1 MHICNTSSRDSPHI
15 LRTIVRGLTIR
26 RKQVTHDIYIDV
38 VNIFQNLGMNIRTR
52 RKELRISQEELAR
65 RCNIDRSYMG
75 QIERGTANPS
85 LAVIDAIADS
95 LVVTASELLREYH
108 SITAK
113 HPRK

>member
-1 MHICNTSSRDSPHI
+1 M
-15 LRTIVRGLTIR
+15 LRTIVRGLTVR
-26 RKQVTHDIYIDV
+26 RKLVTHDLYIRV
-38 VNIFQNLGMNIRTR
+38 VNISQNLGSNIRTR

-85 LAVIDAIADS
+85 LAVIDAIAHS
-95 LVVTASELLREYH
+95 LVMTASELLREYH

-113 HPRK
+113 HPRKKLK

>member
-1 MHICNTSSRDSPHI
+1 M
-15 LRTIVRGLTIR
+15 
-26 RKQVTHDIYIDV
+26 
-38 VNIFQNLGMNIRTR
+38 NISQNLGLNIRTR

-65 RCNIDRSYMG
+65 RCHIDRSYMG

-85 LAVIDAIADS
+85 LAVIDAIAYS

-113 HPRK
+113 PPRKKLK